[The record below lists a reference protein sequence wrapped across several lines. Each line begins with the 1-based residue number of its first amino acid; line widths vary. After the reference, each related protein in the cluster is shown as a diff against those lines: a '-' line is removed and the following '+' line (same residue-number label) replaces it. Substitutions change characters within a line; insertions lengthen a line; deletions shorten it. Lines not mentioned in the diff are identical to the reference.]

1 VAEVTKPT
9 PDPGS
14 RARPEAFHT
23 PSDDE
28 ELIMFLER
36 DQLVAD
42 TSRPV
47 PRANLGPRTSLA
59 LWALRV
65 FVLVVSFMVIYTFV
79 QQLG

>member
-1 VAEVTKPT
+1 
-9 PDPGS
+9 
-14 RARPEAFHT
+14 
-23 PSDDE
+23 
-28 ELIMFLER
+28 MFLER

-47 PRANLGPRTSLA
+47 PRANLSPRTSLA

-79 QQLG
+79 SQLR

>member
-1 VAEVTKPT
+1 MPEPT
-9 PDPGS
+9 PTLRS
-14 RARPEAFHT
+14 RAVREAVHEPT
-23 PSDDE
+23 DHE

-47 PRANLGPRTSLA
+47 PPAHLSTRVKAA

-65 FVLVVSFMVIYTFV
+65 FVILVSCMVLYTFV
-79 QQLG
+79 HELG